1 MARKR
6 NVQRIQDEIARL
18 QGELEAHRK
27 AESERLGDLA
37 VKAGL
42 ADIEIA
48 DRDLLS
54 ALKAVAAKF
63 QGPSDNAVRAA

>member
-1 MARKR
+1 MARKK

-18 QGELEAHRK
+18 QGELETHRK

-42 ADIEIA
+42 ADIEVA
-48 DRDLLS
+48 DRELLS
-54 ALKAVAAKF
+54 ELKAVAAKF
-63 QGPSDNAVRAA
+63 QDPSGNTVRAA

>member
-1 MARKR
+1 MARKK

-18 QGELEAHRK
+18 QGELDAHRK

-42 ADIEIA
+42 ADIEVT
-48 DRDLLS
+48 DRELLT

-63 QGPSDNAVRAA
+63 QGSPDNDVRAA

>member
-1 MARKR
+1 MARKK

-18 QGELEAHRK
+18 QGELDAHRK

-42 ADIEIA
+42 ADIEVA
-48 DRDLLS
+48 DRELLS

-63 QGPSDNAVRAA
+63 QDVPGNTVRAA

>member
-1 MARKR
+1 MARKK

-42 ADIEIA
+42 ADIEVA

-54 ALKAVAAKF
+54 ELKAVAAKF
-63 QGPSDNAVRAA
+63 QGPADNTIRAA